1 MTAGAVRASLYANR
15 RLEMSQAVHEV
26 GCKRRSAAPT
36 AAPGSVWFGLMVAAW
51 AVFFTLLAVSPETL
65 ADAYDWL
72 TGLAIVW
79 EILMW
84 IVLLPWALAYVVW
97 ESSWAHWLQVLVVVV
112 IATAHLGISVPRT
125 KRNPRRGS
133 EQTPG

>member
-1 MTAGAVRASLYANR
+1 MTPLCRQRDTGATDEDGDERVTETGAERGRSRRAPSP
-15 RLEMSQAVHEV
+15 QAV
-26 GCKRRSAAPT
+26 
-36 AAPGSVWFGLMVAAW
+36 PGATWFGAMAALW
-51 AVFFTLLAVSPETL
+51 GSFVTLLAASPETL

-97 ESSWAHWLQVLVVVV
+97 DSSWDHWLRVLLVIL
-112 IATAHLGISVPRT
+112 IATVHLSLSVPRT
-125 KRNPRRGS
+125 MR
-133 EQTPG
+133 

>member
-1 MTAGAVRASLYANR
+1 
-15 RLEMSQAVHEV
+15 MSQAVQDA
-26 GCKRRSAAPT
+26 GCKRAPAPV
-36 AAPGSVWFGLMVAAW
+36 AAPGSVWFGLMVAVW
-51 AVFFTLLAVSPETL
+51 TVFFTLLAVSPETV

-97 ESSWAHWLQVLVVVV
+97 ESSWEHWLQVLVVVLV
-112 IATAHLGISVPRT
+112 ATVHLSISMPRT
-125 KRNPRRGS
+125 KRKAG
-133 EQTPG
+133 